1 MVSFT
6 TSNYEKQAYD
16 GLMNH
21 DDNSGGAK
29 YNSRINSSHEI
40 LLFQLHVLFDSWWD
54 VIRIKKIMP
63 QKCENKNCDKNKN
76 VREL

>member
-29 YNSRINSSHEI
+29 YNSRINSSHEF
-40 LLFQLHVLFDSWWD
+40 LLFQLHVLFDS
-54 VIRIKKIMP
+54 
-63 QKCENKNCDKNKN
+63 
-76 VREL
+76 